1 MKTPIRTPLE
11 KRKAPMRLN
20 RDNRSSNRS
29 VRELILETIRE
40 TIVRKGIK
48 IPGISFPQ
56 NPESKYP
63 D

>member
-20 RDNRSSNRS
+20 RYNRSSNRS
-29 VRELILETIRE
+29 VRELFRE
-40 TIVRKGIK
+40 TIIRTGIK